1 MKEIL
6 IINLTRM
13 GDLLQT
19 TPLMAGLKEEHPGL
33 RITLLVNS
41 AFSEICRGIPFIDE
55 LIEFD
60 MKDYQKRLLEKK
72 HSLVENYNFIEGLIS
87 RINSREYDLTINVT
101 HSAISAILAS
111 FIRTKEIRG
120 FSIDSEGHR
129 VIKHPWMRYFF
140 NVIPNRIYNPFH
152 LVDMYLKIGGVKPK
166 IKGLIYNYSG
176 EAEERASLLLEH
188 EGIKEGDMLVGFH
201 LGASK
206 SDKTWPASSYAE
218 LAGMI
223 ADAFGAKIVLFGSSG
238 EADLAGQFE
247 MVSHVRPV
255 NFVGKTNIGELAA
268 LLRRCRLFISNDTGP
283 LHIATS
289 VGTQVI
295 DISTANVH
303 FMETGPY
310 GEGHYVVQAD
320 LPCAPCGFD
329 VKCMDMVCKSFIRPS
344 AVFEVVKEALD
355 GEMNAFINDSQAWN
369 NLQVYKSHFTDDG
382 YLGFTPL
389 IRQPIN
395 RETFYRILYRQ
406 LWNTESS
413 PMNGDADMIYD
424 RICKEMSHYSQFDHL
439 LETVFSIR
447 KEIDALTELANLSEE
462 GFNFI
467 SLIAEESA
475 KDYLDVR
482 KIKEIWEKV
491 GPVEKGIELIGHAN
505 PSFRPLTLLF
515 MYAKEA
521 LEGNDLKIISEAS
534 RAIYADLMNRSKNML
549 QLMITAIQL
558 QETGPEGKG
567 RELTYN
573 KQQ

>member
-19 TPLMAGLKEEHPGL
+19 TPLMAGMKGMHPGS

-41 AFSEICRGIPFIDE
+41 AFTEICRGIPFIDE

-60 MKDYQKRLLEKK
+60 MKDYRMRLLGKRY
-72 HSLVENYNFIEGLIS
+72 SLVENYNFIEGLIR

-101 HSAISAILAS
+101 HSAISAILTS

-140 NVIPNRIYNPFH
+140 NVVPNRLYNPFH
-152 LVDMYLKIGGVKPK
+152 LVDMYLKMGGVKPE
-166 IKGLIYNYSG
+166 IKGLVYNCTR
-176 EAEERASLLLEH
+176 EEEERASLLLER

-206 SDKTWPASSYAE
+206 SDKTWLVTSYAE

-223 ADAFGAKIVLFGSSG
+223 ADAFGAKIVLFGSPG

-247 MVSHVRPV
+247 MDSHVRPV
-255 NFVGKTNIGELAA
+255 NFVGKTNIGELATI
-268 LLRRCRLFISNDTGP
+268 LRRCRLFISNDTGP

-289 VGTQVI
+289 VGTKVI
-295 DISTANVH
+295 DISTANVN

-310 GEGHYVVQAD
+310 GEGHYVIQAD
-320 LPCAPCGFD
+320 LPCSPCGFD
-329 VKCMDMVCKSFIRPS
+329 VKCTDMVCKSIIKPS
-344 AVFEVVKEALD
+344 AVFEVVKEAME
-355 GEMNAFINDSQAWN
+355 GEINAFINNSPAWN
-369 NLQVYKSHFTDDG
+369 NLQVYKSHFKDDG

-406 LWNTESS
+406 LWNIESG
-413 PMNGDADMIYD
+413 PMNGEADMIYEN
-424 RICKEMSHYSQFDHL
+424 ICMEMSYYSLSDCFP
-439 LETVFSIR
+439 EIMISVR
-447 KEIDALTELANLSEE
+447 KEIDSLTNLANLSEE
-462 GFNFI
+462 GLKLI
-467 SLIAEESA
+467 SLIAEEA
-475 KDYLDVR
+475 VKDYLDVS
-482 KIKEIWEKV
+482 KIKEIWGKVEPIEK
-491 GPVEKGIELIGHAN
+491 EIELIGHTN
-505 PSFRPLTLLF
+505 PCFRPLTLLF

-521 LEGNDLKIISEAS
+521 LEGNDLKIISVAS
-534 RAIYADLMNRSKNML
+534 QAIYADLMSRSRNLL
-549 QLMITAIQL
+549 QLMVAAIRL
-558 QETGPEGKG
+558 QESASEGEG
-567 RELTYN
+567 RELTYI